1 VVGPPRLV
9 AEKATDHP
17 GSAPHRQ
24 IASRLPRWALPQIQ
38 VLAVAALAVLAVGVR
53 QPGHLF
59 THPFWLDES
68 WVADSTRAPWGQL
81 RLVTSSTP
89 IGWTVLLRAVPRWG
103 DAERYRL
110 LPLAFAVACV
120 VPAWCLGRQLMNPPQ
135 AGGAHE
141 PQPEPGRNGQRL
153 PRAGWLAPPLAGLA
167 AALAPTAVGFPYLKQ
182 YTAEA
187 FVSLLLVALLAWVER
202 GWSLRRLAILAAVAA
217 ASFLVA
223 NTAPLITAAMF
234 GGLVLAVLVRRA
246 WSRLG
251 WLMAA
256 GVGVGVVDGVL
267 YRAFVATGNG
277 SAMERYWARWY
288 IPSTDWQSAID
299 FAAPRTV
306 VALERIELGPWPVA
320 LALILAG
327 IIALWRAG
335 MPAAALVVPIAF
347 VEMIVAGLARQYPYF
362 EGRTSMFMTVLV
374 TVVAAIGL
382 AAVAG
387 LLLRWRWTAA
397 LSVAVLIGIGAVF
410 LPAARQAAR
419 RPLLSENTRAQV
431 ELLRNLRR
439 PGDVVVV
446 GSLAAYQFAY
456 YWPQQPTF
464 KPAPPSTT
472 IRFQITYPG
481 DPTLVVVKERSL
493 GSVREAMDRLPPGT
507 RRVWILLLHEGYLPN
522 WAGQVKRHGGR
533 LLAVPADPCA
543 AFSPVELARAGLP
556 SGPCPLLARFNGP
569 A

>member
-1 VVGPPRLV
+1 MMATAIEGQR
-9 AEKATDHP
+9 ATDHP
-17 GSAPHRQ
+17 GPAPPRQ
-24 IASRLPRWALPQIQ
+24 LASRRPRWALPQLQ

-110 LPLAFAVACV
+110 LPLAFAVAGV
-120 VPAWCLGRQLMNPPQ
+120 VPAWCLGRQLMNLTQ
-135 AGGAHE
+135 AGGADE
-141 PQPEPGRNGQRL
+141 PQPEAGRSRQRL
-153 PRAGWLAPPLAGLA
+153 PWAGWLAPPLAGLA
-167 AALAPTAVGFPYLKQ
+167 AALAPTAVGWPYLKQ

-202 GWSLRRLAILAAVAA
+202 GWSLRRLAVLAAVAA
-217 ASFLVA
+217 VSFLVA

-234 GGLVLAVLVRRA
+234 GGLVLAALVRRA

-251 WLMAA
+251 WLLVT
-256 GVGVGVVDGVL
+256 GVGVGLVDGAL
-267 YRAFVATGNG
+267 YRAFVATGN
-277 SAMERYWARWY
+277 AVAVERYWARWY
-288 IPSTDWQSAID
+288 IPSTDWQQAID
-299 FAAPRTV
+299 VTVGRTV
-306 VALERIELGPWPVA
+306 VALARLALGPWPVA

-327 IIALWRAG
+327 IITLWRAG
-335 MPAAALVVPIAF
+335 VPAAALVVPVAF
-347 VEMIVAGLARQYPYF
+347 VEMIAAGLARQYPYF
-362 EGRTSMFMTVLV
+362 EGRTSMFLTVLA

-397 LSVAVLIGIGAVF
+397 LSLAVLIGIGAVF

-419 RPLLSENTRAQV
+419 RPLLTENARAQV

-439 PGDVVVV
+439 PGDAVVV
-446 GSLAAYQFAY
+446 GSLAAYPFAY
-456 YWPQQPTF
+456 YWPQQPMFT
-464 KPAPPSTT
+464 PAPPTTT

-481 DPTLVVVKERSL
+481 DPTLVVARQRSL
-493 GSVREAMDRLPPGT
+493 ASVQEAMDRLPPGT

-522 WAGQVKRHGGR
+522 WVGQVKRHGGH
-533 LLAVPADPCA
+533 LLGMPADPCA
-543 AFSPVELARAGLP
+543 AFSPVELARAGVP
-556 SGPCPLLARFNGP
+556 SGPCPLLVRFNGP